1 MEFHS
6 RASLTSK
13 GKATL
18 VWTADSLLSSLIF
31 FHLQI
36 NAIPAAAAASL
47 VTWLTSHLFSQIFFS
62 AHHWTPILPTEEQS
76 TSRIRLMICFLSTI
90 LVGREHP
97 IDTIHFKP
105 YFQLFWGFFMPCP
118 VFSHLVFRRQERFLA
133 KSLRVVCRA
142 GDDRDENGE
151 DKNSDFRR
159 RKTEINCARIN
170 YSDVVVSHSRKVS
183 QKDRSP

>member
-1 MEFHS
+1 
-6 RASLTSK
+6 
-13 GKATL
+13 
-18 VWTADSLLSSLIF
+18 
-31 FHLQI
+31 
-36 NAIPAAAAASL
+36 
-47 VTWLTSHLFSQIFFS
+47 
-62 AHHWTPILPTEEQS
+62 
-76 TSRIRLMICFLSTI
+76 
-90 LVGREHP
+90 
-97 IDTIHFKP
+97 
-105 YFQLFWGFFMPCP
+105 MPCP